1 MAQATTTIIKTTSSG
16 GKVKITTPAVVLTDA
31 EKAMVLAA
39 VTPANPLAAL
49 VAAVTVPAVTTVM
62 PPVDPMEEAR
72 AIFAAGLADV
82 QKTSDRWTTDYAAA
96 MNENMPADWWTY
108 FHNDESNGGLRVRR
122 EQKAAYAAL
131 KAAGYT
137 NPSVAWKRVRTA
149 AAKLAGWIDA
159 DNEAAEEGEEGE
171 GEAKAS
177 PYVKIQELIAAAI
190 KKLSKLDADHSTE
203 MQVLADCA
211 KRLPSL

>member
-1 MAQATTTIIKTTSSG
+1 MAQATTTIIKTTTSG
-16 GKVKITTPAVVLTDA
+16 GKVKITTPIVLTDA

-39 VTPANPLAAL
+39 TNYSADPMAAL
-49 VAAVTVPAVTTVM
+49 VAAVTVPLITDETVI
-62 PPVDPMEEAR
+62 DPMAAAR
-72 AIFAAGLADV
+72 EIFAAGLADV
-82 QKTSDRWTTDYAAA
+82 QKTSDRWTSDYASA
-96 MNENMPADWWTY
+96 MNDNMPDTWWTIA
-108 FHNDESNGGLRVRR
+108 HNDESPEGLRVRR

-131 KAAGYT
+131 RAVGYT

-159 DNEAAEEGEEGE
+159 ETEAAEEEGEGE

-177 PYVKIQELIAAAI
+177 PYVKIQELIASAI
-190 KKLSKLDADHSTE
+190 KKLSKLDADHSSE
-203 MQVLADCA
+203 MKVLADCA

>member
-1 MAQATTTIIKTTSSG
+1 MAQATTIIKTTTSG
-16 GKVKITTPAVVLTDA
+16 GKVKITTPAT
-31 EKAMVLAA
+31 
-39 VTPANPLAAL
+39 TPAPNALGSADPIAAFIASVTTTPLI
-49 VAAVTVPAVTTVM
+49 TTVM
-62 PPVDPMEEAR
+62 PVDPMAEAR

-82 QKTSDRWTTDYAAA
+82 QKTSDRWTSDYASA
-96 MNENMPADWWTY
+96 MNDNMPDDWWTY
-108 FHNDESNGGLRVRR
+108 THYDETPEGLKVRR

-131 KAAGYT
+131 KTAGYS

-159 DNEAAEEGEEGE
+159 DTEAAEEGEEGE
-171 GEAKAS
+171 EGSAKAS
-177 PYVKIQELIAAAI
+177 AYVKIQELIAAAI
-190 KKLSKLDADHSTE
+190 KKLSKLDADHSSE

>member
-1 MAQATTTIIKTTSSG
+1 MA
-16 GKVKITTPAVVLTDA
+16 
-31 EKAMVLAA
+31 
-39 VTPANPLAAL
+39 
-49 VAAVTVPAVTTVM
+49 
-62 PPVDPMEEAR
+62 EAR

-82 QKTSDRWTTDYAAA
+82 QKTSDRWTSDYAAA
-96 MNENMPADWWTY
+96 MNDNMPADWWTIA
-108 FHNDESNGGLRVRR
+108 HNDESPEGLRVRR

-131 KAAGYT
+131 RAVAYT

-149 AAKLAGWIDA
+149 AAKLCGWVDA
-159 DNEAAEEGEEGE
+159 ETEAAEEGEGE

-190 KKLSKLDADHSTE
+190 KKLSKLDADHSSE

>member
-1 MAQATTTIIKTTSSG
+1 MAQATTTIKTTASG
-16 GKVKITTPAVVLTDA
+16 GKVRITTPATVVLTEA

-39 VTPANPLAAL
+39 VTPADPMAAL
-49 VAAVTVPAVTTVM
+49 VAAVTPLITDETVI
-62 PPVDPMEEAR
+62 DPMAAAR
-72 AIFAAGLADV
+72 AAFAAGLADV
-82 QKTSDRWTTDYAAA
+82 QKTSDRWTTDYSAA

-108 FHNDESNGGLRVRR
+108 THYDETPEGLRVRR

-149 AAKLAGWIDA
+149 AAKLAGWVDA
-159 DNEAAEEGEEGE
+159 ETEEAEEAEEAEEG
-171 GEAKAS
+171 KAS
-177 PYVKIQELIAAAI
+177 PYVKIQELIASAI
-190 KKLSKLDADHSTE
+190 KKLSKLDADHSSE
-203 MQVLADCA
+203 MQTLADCA

>member
-1 MAQATTTIIKTTSSG
+1 MTTVIMKTTSSG
-16 GKVKITTPAVVLTDA
+16 GKVRITTPATVVLTDA

-39 VTPANPLAAL
+39 TNYSADPMAAL
-49 VAAVTVPAVTTVM
+49 VAAVTVPA
-62 PPVDPMEEAR
+62 PAPAPVIDPMAEAR

-108 FHNDESNGGLRVRR
+108 AHSDESNGGIRVRR

-131 KAAGYT
+131 KAAGYS

-149 AAKLAGWIDA
+149 AAKLAGWVDA
-159 DNEAAEEGEEGE
+159 ETEEEAEEGEEGE
-171 GEAKAS
+171 EAKAS

-190 KKLSKLDADHSTE
+190 KKLSKLDADHSSE

>member
-1 MAQATTTIIKTTSSG
+1 MTTVIMKTTSSG
-16 GKVKITTPAVVLTDA
+16 GKVKITNYSADP
-31 EKAMVLAA
+31 M
-39 VTPANPLAAL
+39 AAL
-49 VAAVTVPAVTTVM
+49 IAAVTVPAVTV
-62 PPVDPMEEAR
+62 PAVDPMAEAR

-96 MNENMPADWWTY
+96 MNENMPADWWTLA
-108 FHNDESNGGLRVRR
+108 HNDESPEGLRVRR

-131 KAAGYT
+131 KTAGYT

-171 GEAKAS
+171 EKAS
-177 PYVKIQELIAAAI
+177 PYGKIQELIATAI
-190 KKLSKLDADHSTE
+190 KKLSKLDADHSAE
-203 MQVLADCA
+203 MKVLADCA

>member
-1 MAQATTTIIKTTSSG
+1 MAQATTIIKTTTSG
-16 GKVKITTPAVVLTDA
+16 GKVKITTPAT
-31 EKAMVLAA
+31 
-39 VTPANPLAAL
+39 TPAPNALGSADPIAAFI
-49 VAAVTVPAVTTVM
+49 ASVTTTPLITDETV
-62 PPVDPMEEAR
+62 VDPMAEAR

-82 QKTSDRWTTDYAAA
+82 QKTSDRWTSDYASA
-96 MNENMPADWWTY
+96 MNDNMPETWWTLA
-108 FHNDESNGGLRVRR
+108 HNDETPEGLRVRR

-159 DNEAAEEGEEGE
+159 DTEAAEEGEGE
-171 GEAKAS
+171 GEEGSAKAS

-203 MQVLADCA
+203 MRTLADCA

>member
-1 MAQATTTIIKTTSSG
+1 MTTVIMKTSSG
-16 GKVKITTPAVVLTDA
+16 GKVRITPATTPEAF
-31 EKAMVLAA
+31 AA
-39 VTPANPLAAL
+39 AFIANVTAAPA
-49 VAAVTVPAVTTVM
+49 
-62 PPVDPMEEAR
+62 PVIDPMAEAR

-82 QKTSDRWTTDYAAA
+82 QKTSDRWTSDYAQA
-96 MNENMPADWWTY
+96 MNENMPTDWWTLV
-108 FHNDESNGGLRVRR
+108 HNDESPEGLRVRR

-131 KAAGYT
+131 KTAGYS

-149 AAKLAGWIDA
+149 AAKLQGWIDA
-159 DNEAAEEGEEGE
+159 ETEETAEEGEEGE
-171 GEAKAS
+171 EVEEAKAS

>member
-1 MAQATTTIIKTTSSG
+1 MAQATTIIKTTTSG
-16 GKVKITTPAVVLTDA
+16 GKVRITKPAA
-31 EKAMVLAA
+31 
-39 VTPANPLAAL
+39 AAL
-49 VAAVTVPAVTTVM
+49 PNALGSADPIAAFIASVTVPAVTVPAV
-62 PPVDPMEEAR
+62 DPMAEAR

-82 QKTSDRWTTDYAAA
+82 QKTSDRWTTDYSAA
-96 MNENMPADWWTY
+96 MNDNMPIEWWT
-108 FHNDESNGGLRVRR
+108 FAHNDESPEGLKVRR

-131 KAAGYT
+131 KTAGYT

-171 GEAKAS
+171 EGSAKAS
-177 PYVKIQELIAAAI
+177 AYVKIQELIAAAI
-190 KKLSKLDADHSTE
+190 KKLSKLDADHSSE

>member
-1 MAQATTTIIKTTSSG
+1 MTTVIIKTTSSG
-16 GKVKITTPAVVLTDA
+16 GKVKITTPAAIVLTEA

-39 VTPANPLAAL
+39 TVIDPMAAL
-49 VAAVTVPAVTTVM
+49 VAAVTVPLITDETV
-62 PPVDPMEEAR
+62 VVIDPMAAAR

-82 QKTSDRWTTDYAAA
+82 QKTSDRWTTDYAQT
-96 MNENMPADWWTY
+96 MNENMPEAWWTLA
-108 FHNDESNGGLRVRR
+108 HNDESPEGLRVRR

-131 KAAGYT
+131 KTAGYT

-159 DNEAAEEGEEGE
+159 ETEEAEEGEEGE
-171 GEAKAS
+171 EGSAKAS
-177 PYVKIQELIAAAI
+177 PYVKIQELLAAAI
-190 KKLSKLDADHSTE
+190 KKLSKLDADHSGE
-203 MQVLADCA
+203 MKVLADCA